1 MRILLCVYIT
11 VGYDKLIWPL
21 FSLFSVRYSGWKSH
35 GLCPRLNYRHNWYT
49 IQPGLLRVWH
59 LFSFF
64 LSCGSA
70 TGENYHYGQR
80 HCQVRYCI
88 WFSEL
93 HGACAQE
100 EKRRF
105 PSTPREQSINSFMFR
120 KVWIQMFSLVLTVM
134 ICLVTLNEKKLGED
148 ILVYL
153 CTQQKSPQ
161 SNWFFRLGLRSHSTD
176 SVSSVVLYIS
186 AMIKS

>member
-1 MRILLCVYIT
+1 MVTEPYHWLCWLFKFRFCSPTDLKPQFLLKPWCLSSVRGLKEKEIFLIPHPFPQMRTLLCVYMT
-11 VGYDKLIWPL
+11 MGYDRLIWPL
-21 FSLFSVRYSGWKSH
+21 FSLFSFRCSGWKSH

-70 TGENYHYGQR
+70 TGEDYHYGQW

-88 WFSEL
+88 WFSEW

-120 KVWIQMFSLVLTVM
+120 KAWI
-134 ICLVTLNEKKLGED
+134 
-148 ILVYL
+148 
-153 CTQQKSPQ
+153 
-161 SNWFFRLGLRSHSTD
+161 
-176 SVSSVVLYIS
+176 
-186 AMIKS
+186 